1 MKTRKLLTVVVAS
14 IAFAVTAFAQTVPP
28 TDGLVGYWGFDG
40 NADDQS
46 GNGNNG
52 TVNGATLTTDRF
64 GNADSAY
71 SFDGVS
77 NSIQVSNN
85 ANSITNKTFSAWV
98 LLNSLSQSGGGLVSI
113 EMNGSSIFDAI
124 VYNEF
129 NNGWMFGSEWTS
141 RFSTSNY
148 SETNNQWVNITC
160 SYAPNDYRMYRNGVL
175 IHQTTNHD
183 VLPFVNGSFI
193 FGKRH
198 SAGGENAFLNGKI
211 DDIAI
216 YNRAL
221 TAAEINQLYITNSQA
236 PASVQSFTVN
246 DSTEGHEN
254 STYAW
259 SISPA
264 APKAVITGNG
274 TNSISIAWGYTP
286 AGNYLVQSVETNS
299 ADCIAEPVNTFV
311 IVSDSGLAP
320 ATFSVVSPVNY
331 CKGATAAPLTATASE
346 NSTLIWYATATTQTA
361 LTSVPTP
368 LTTAASTKT
377 FYVSEKN
384 PEGVESERIPIE
396 VIVSDLPKTPAALT
410 LTSIDDTPRIAGLDG
425 LVGLNTL
432 AKITKIGP
440 YIGTY
445 IGFTLTATASA
456 LANHYRWELPE
467 GVYSADL
474 DEDHNS
480 ESPIITVNFANVTPG
495 SITPLTIKVYAV
507 NDCGDSPAKALI
519 LTRALPK
526 APSKLVLT
534 SPDTTP
540 RFANADG
547 VLVGLN
553 TLEKITNVGPYMAEG
568 GNSLFTLTAT
578 YAAPPAQGSE
588 VTQYH
593 WTLPEGV
600 YSIYSFSTDFYTT
613 ESTISVYFIVPPG
626 ITDLNVSVQAINGNG
641 AAAAKVLVLKR
652 ALPKAPSKLVLT
664 SADRK
669 PRFASASGALVG
681 LNTLEKITKVG
692 PYYFSE
698 NDPVMFTLTAVYA
711 APPKQGSEAQAY
723 HWILPEGVYLELGY
737 FDEDVAYP
745 YDFYTE
751 QPTIPVYF
759 KGQGITDLNVSVQ
772 AINGNGPSEA
782 KVLVLKRA
790 LPKAPSKLVLTDGVS
805 TAAITTVSN
814 YIGTDTELTLTAT
827 AVTAQGTE
835 AAKYHW
841 DLPEGVWTDDLDGE
855 GNSDSPII
863 NVIFAGV
870 ASGVTTLPI
879 SVFAVNGNGT
889 STAKILAL
897 RIAKPSTP
905 GSITGALNFNPS
917 CSDAIIVEV
926 PNVDG
931 VSYTWS
937 VNGTEA
943 AVTSEDNL
951 NAAIIDVSKVTT
963 ATITISV
970 IAKNGA
976 GSSAAKTLV
985 IPKVDTCD
993 SITPT
998 RSKVIPETFKA
1009 VAYPNPATSVFTL
1022 DVNLAK
1028 GTSAGVQ
1035 VYDMAGRFIEK
1046 RQIKSGPTQ
1055 FGANYPSGTYI
1066 LKVSQGKN
1074 LQSLQVIKH

>member
-124 VYNEF
+124 VYNEW
-129 NNGWMFGSEWTS
+129 NNGWMFGSENST

-148 SETNNQWVNITC
+148 SETDNQWVNITC

-221 TAAEINQLYITNSQA
+221 TVAEINQLYITNSQA

-311 IVSDSGLAP
+311 VVSDSGLAP
-320 ATFSVVSPVNY
+320 ATLTVVSPVNY
-331 CKGATAAPLTATASE
+331 CNGATAAPLTATASE
-346 NSTLIWYATATTQTA
+346 NSTLIWYATATTKTA
-361 LTSVPTP
+361 LTSAPTP

-384 PEGVESERIPIE
+384 PEGVETERIPIE
-396 VIVSDLPKTPAALT
+396 VIVSDLPKTPATLT
-410 LTSIDDTPRIAGLDG
+410 LTSPDETPRIAGLDG

-440 YIGTY
+440 YIGTD
-445 IGFTLTATASA
+445 IGFTLTATASD

-467 GVYSADL
+467 GVYSPDLDGDNNSKSPVITVTFTEVTPGEITPLTINVYAVNDCGESPLKALTLARTLPKAPSTLVLTSADDSPRIPVVDGLLALNTLTKITKVGPYVGTDIEFTLTAAYTAAPAQGVEATKYHWELPEGVSSADL
-474 DEDHNS
+474 DEDNNS
-480 ESPIITVNFANVTPG
+480 EGTAIQVNFADVTLG
-495 SITPLTIKVYAV
+495 EITPLTIKVSAV
-507 NDCGDSPAKALI
+507 NGNGTSAVKALV
-519 LTRALPK
+519 LQRALPK

-534 SPDTTP
+534 
-540 RFANADG
+540 N
-547 VLVGLN
+547 
-553 TLEKITNVGPYMAEG
+553 
-568 GNSLFTLTAT
+568 
-578 YAAPPAQGSE
+578 
-588 VTQYH
+588 
-593 WTLPEGV
+593 
-600 YSIYSFSTDFYTT
+600 TT
-613 ESTISVYFIVPPG
+613 EDSLSS
-626 ITDLNVSVQAINGNG
+626 L
-641 AAAAKVLVLKR
+641 L
-652 ALPKAPSKLVLT
+652 
-664 SADRK
+664 
-669 PRFASASGALVG
+669 
-681 LNTLEKITKVG
+681 KITKVG
-692 PYYFSE
+692 SYIGTAIE
-698 NDPVMFTLTAVYA
+698 FTLTAAYTLPA
-711 APPKQGSEAQAY
+711 AQGVEATKY
-723 HWILPEGVYLELGY
+723 HWELPEGVSSADL
-737 FDEDVAYP
+737 DEDNNSEGPVIMVNFADVTP
-745 YDFYTE
+745 GEIT
-751 QPTIPVYF
+751 PLTI
-759 KGQGITDLNVSVQ
+759 NVFAV
-772 AINGNGPSEA
+772 NGNGTSVV
-782 KVLVLKRA
+782 KTLVLQRA
-790 LPKAPSKLVLTDGVS
+790 LPKAPSKLVLTDGEL

-814 YIGTDTELTLTAT
+814 YIGTDTVLTLTAT
-827 AVTAQGTE
+827 AVTAQGAE

-841 DLPEGVWTDDLDGE
+841 VLAEGVSSADLDEE
-855 GNSDSPII
+855 GNSEEP
-863 NVIFAGV
+863 VITVNFAGV
-870 ASGVTTLPI
+870 ASGVTTFPI

-905 GSITGALNFNPS
+905 GTITGALNFNPS
-917 CSDAIIVEV
+917 CSDSIIVEV

-943 AVTSEDNL
+943 AVTSDDNS
-951 NAAIIDVSKVTT
+951 NSAIIDVSNVTT
-963 ATITISV
+963 AMLTISV
-970 IAKNGA
+970 IATNGT
-976 GSSAAKTLV
+976 GSSTAKTLTL
-985 IPKVDTCD
+985 PKGTACGK
-993 SITPT
+993 ITSHNT
-998 RSKVIPETFKA
+998 AVIPETFKA

-1035 VYDMAGRFIEK
+1035 VYDMAGRLIEK
-1046 RQIKSGPTQ
+1046 LQIKSGPTQ
-1055 FGANYPSGTYI
+1055 VGANYPSGTYI
-1066 LKVSQGKN
+1066 LKVSQDKN
-1074 LQSLQVIKH
+1074 LQSLQLIKR

>member
-124 VYNEF
+124 VYNEW
-129 NNGWMFGSEWTS
+129 NNGWMFGSENST

-148 SETNNQWVNITC
+148 SETDNQWVNITC

-221 TAAEINQLYITNSQA
+221 TAAEINQLYIMNSQA

-346 NSTLIWYATATTQTA
+346 NGTLIWYATATTQTA

-410 LTSIDDTPRIAGLDG
+410 LTSIDDTPRFAGLDG

-440 YIGTY
+440 YIGTE

-456 LANHYRWELPE
+456 IANHYRWELPE

-480 ESPIITVNFANVTPG
+480 ESPIITVTFTEVTPG
-495 SITPLTIKVYAV
+495 AITPLTIKVYAV

-534 SPDTTP
+534 STDETP

-553 TLEKITNVGPYMAEG
+553 TLEKITKVGSYMG
-568 GNSLFTLTAT
+568 SQIGFTLTAT

-588 VTQYH
+588 ATQYH
-593 WTLPEGV
+593 WIFPEGV
-600 YSIYSFSTDFYTT
+600 HSPNVGFEREGYTT
-613 ESTISVYFIVPPG
+613 ESAITVYFWGAPG
-626 ITDLNVSVQAINGNG
+626 ITDLNLSVQAMYDNGTSSD
-641 AAAAKVLVLKR
+641 AK
-652 ALPKAPSKLVLT
+652 
-664 SADRK
+664 
-669 PRFASASGALVG
+669 
-681 LNTLEKITKVG
+681 I
-692 PYYFSE
+692 
-698 NDPVMFTLTAVYA
+698 
-711 APPKQGSEAQAY
+711 
-723 HWILPEGVYLELGY
+723 
-737 FDEDVAYP
+737 
-745 YDFYTE
+745 
-751 QPTIPVYF
+751 
-759 KGQGITDLNVSVQ
+759 
-772 AINGNGPSEA
+772 
-782 KVLVLKRA
+782 LVLKRA

-814 YIGTDTELTLTAT
+814 YIGTTTELTLTAT
-827 AVTAQGTE
+827 AVTAQGAE
-835 AAKYHW
+835 ATYYHW
-841 DLPEGVWTDDLDGE
+841 VLAEGLTTKDLDEE
-855 GNSDSPII
+855 GNSYSPII
-863 NVIFAGV
+863 KVNFAGV

-879 SVFAVNGNGT
+879 SVFAVNGAGT
-889 STAKILAL
+889 STARLLSLTRAL
-897 RIAKPSTP
+897 PTAPAVT
-905 GSITGALNFNPS
+905 GSVIVCDRAEGFSYTITANATATKYLITGPAGSVVTSTN
-917 CSDAIIVEV
+917 
-926 PNVDG
+926 G
-931 VSYTWS
+931 VSGATANILTTSDLTFKVVYA
-937 VNGTEA
+937 G
-943 AVTSEDNL
+943 AVT
-951 NAAIIDVSKVTT
+951 VSTKQTL
-963 ATITISV
+963 TIKSM
-970 IAKNGA
+970 NGA
-976 GSSAAKTLV
+976 GTSTAVKTLPLTKLTACTTLTS
-985 IPKVDTCD
+985 ILKVA
-993 SITPT
+993 P
-998 RSKVIPETFKA
+998 VAETFKA

-1055 FGANYPSGTYI
+1055 LGANYPSGTYI

>member
-148 SETNNQWVNITC
+148 SETDNQWVNITC

-221 TAAEINQLYITNSQA
+221 TVAEINQLYITNSQA

-440 YIGTY
+440 YIGTE
-445 IGFTLTATASA
+445 IGFTLTATASD

-480 ESPIITVNFANVTPG
+480 ESPIITVTFTEVTPG
-495 SITPLTIKVYAV
+495 AITPLTIKVYAV
-507 NDCGDSPAKALI
+507 NDCGDSPAKVLI
-519 LTRALPK
+519 LARSLPK

-553 TLEKITNVGPYMAEG
+553 TLEKITKVGPYVGTGIE
-568 GNSLFTLTAT
+568 FTLTAT

-588 VTQYH
+588 ATQYH
-593 WTLPEGV
+593 WIFPEGV
-600 YSIYSFSTDFYTT
+600 YSPNVGNEREGYTT
-613 ESTISVYFIVPPG
+613 ESAITVYFLGAPG

-641 AAAAKVLVLKR
+641 AAAAKILVLKR

-664 SADRK
+664 STDAT
-669 PRFASASGALVG
+669 PRFASATGALVG

-692 PYYFSE
+692 SYVGTDIP
-698 NDPVMFTLTAVYA
+698 FTLTAVYA
-711 APPKQGSEAQAY
+711 APPAQGSEATY
-723 HWILPEGVYLELGY
+723 YKWILPEGVY
-737 FDEDVAYP
+737 FDNFGWGEVNT
-745 YDFYTE
+745 TE
-751 QPTIPVYF
+751 PVITVRFLYEAL
-759 KGQGITDLNVSVQ
+759 GITDLNLSVQ
-772 AINGNGPSEA
+772 AMYDNGTSSDA
-782 KVLVLKRA
+782 KILVLKRA

-827 AVTAQGTE
+827 AVTAQGAE
-835 AAKYHW
+835 ATYYHW
-841 DLPEGVWTDDLDGE
+841 VLAEGLTTKDLGEE
-855 GNSDSPII
+855 GNSYSPII
-863 NVIFAGV
+863 KVNFAGV

-905 GSITGALNFNPS
+905 GTITGALNFNPS

-963 ATITISV
+963 ATLTISV
-970 IAKNGA
+970 IATNGA

-1074 LQSLQVIKH
+1074 LKSLQVIKH